1 MPFTLPGGDL
11 EYAVFA
17 AVTALGGAPVKD
29 IHARVGAPSGL
40 AYTTTSTVLDRLLE
54 KGLVRREQRGRA
66 VWFWPVTARATVDRQ
81 SLHALLGRMLGDAPT
96 PLMATLVDA
105 VAELDPALLDDL
117 AQRLHERKNRGS

>member
-1 MPFTLPGGDL
+1 MPSSLPGGDL

-29 IHARVGAPSGL
+29 IHARIGEPSGI

-66 VWFWPVTARATVDRQ
+66 VWYWPVTPRATVDRQ
-81 SLHALLGRMLGDAPT
+81 TLLALFDRMLGDAPE

-105 VAELDPALLDDL
+105 VADLDPALLDDL
-117 AQRLHERKNRGS
+117 AIRLRERKNRGS